1 MLISLCRHRRMSTNR
16 GCQATGSGRYPA
28 PVGTIATRSKSCG
41 SSRLPPQEGVVEILV
56 IIVIAVLIL
65 GVAVG
70 PLLAM
75 RSPAEA
81 DKLTPGADPASRSGK
96 EPDAS
101 ETPPSR
107 PRQAHRGPAAGRAT
121 CADDGPRGYDLFKK
135 RRTA

>member
-1 MLISLCRHRRMSTNR
+1 M
-16 GCQATGSGRYPA
+16 
-28 PVGTIATRSKSCG
+28 
-41 SSRLPPQEGVVEILV
+41 EILV

-81 DKLTPGADPASRSGK
+81 DKLTPGVDPASRSGK

-107 PRQAHRGPAAGRAT
+107 PRQAHRGPAVGNAMGADRNIPVAGSLSNL
-121 CADDGPRGYDLFKK
+121 GPLPGKEVGL
-135 RRTA
+135 

>member
-28 PVGTIATRSKSCG
+28 PGGHDRDPVEVMAL
-41 SSRLPPQEGVVEILV
+41 RLPPQEGVVEILV

-75 RSPAEA
+75 RNPAEA
-81 DKLTPGADPASRSGK
+81 DKLAPGPTRAEPMPA
-96 EPDAS
+96 P
-101 ETPPSR
+101 
-107 PRQAHRGPAAGRAT
+107 GRA
-121 CADDGPRGYDLFKK
+121 APAGLGFSGVDRAGQGRPDGAC
-135 RRTA
+135 RTRPT